1 MFCIAYSKLCNGM
14 PAYFLKNSNITKIQ
28 NKMCI
33 KSFRAEITKNEPLRI
48 ALRKTTGGFSKYF
61 LSFFLKFSSHSKL
74 NLYFIF
80 CVNLLSVSPTKL
92 SNTLKQFVGKRT
104 RIVSMC
110 LTILWGWRLKG

>member
-1 MFCIAYSKLCNGM
+1 M
-14 PAYFLKNSNITKIQ
+14 TKIQ
-28 NKMCI
+28 NKMYI
-33 KSFRAEITKNEPLRI
+33 KSFQAGITKNEPLRI

-74 NLYFIF
+74 NLYLF
-80 CVNLLSVSPTKL
+80 CVNLLSVSPTKW

-104 RIVSMC
+104 RIVSMR